1 MPFDYIRICARMHSV
16 ATRRTPSNN
25 LQEPKKLSLAERLLF
40 VADQRCLCLF
50 ASVLPILVVS
60 GLEFPGL
67 CLGLK
72 DRSFP
77 SSINK
82 LENLEH
88 FLTSS
93 DLTEQPTNDSAQLP
107 TRYLSQHRL
116 LASATN
122 LFMNDYYDVGDLLK
136 PLRGLWRASWGLP
149 GGLLGG
155 LLEEG

>member
-16 ATRRTPSNN
+16 ATRRTPSNK

-82 LENLEH
+82 LENLERVLNIQRFNTASH
-88 FLTSS
+88 KRFGAKPHSRSFATSNTGIS
-93 DLTEQPTNDSAQLP
+93 PKSV
-107 TRYLSQHRL
+107 
-116 LASATN
+116 
-122 LFMNDYYDVGDLLK
+122 MIVIMM
-136 PLRGLWRASWGLP
+136 
-149 GGLLGG
+149 LGTC
-155 LLEEG
+155 